1 MTKTLTQDV
10 FNTLPNK
17 FKCAAIDADGR
28 AFAFPCKAKQ
38 LNTNRWGEH
47 KYKDGQYRCIGTG
60 YDTTDWQN
68 SAIDRE

>member
-1 MTKTLTQDV
+1 MTKTLTQED
-10 FNTLPNK
+10 
-17 FKCAAIDADGR
+17 FKCAPDWVNSAAVDEDGR

-47 KYKDGQYRCIGTG
+47 KYKDGEYRCLGNG
-60 YDTTDWQN
+60 YDTTNWQN